1 MLVVQAFELELGYSH
16 CEAALAEL
24 LLCEG
29 DIAEM
34 IPARIS
40 NQLSRQLPSELR
52 RLTSETNDFLL
63 ARTMMELDVDTHW
76 EKCVGAVPQPRPRSC
91 RSCPLCCDA

>member
-1 MLVVQAFELELGYSH
+1 M
-16 CEAALAEL
+16 AEL

-40 NQLSRQLPSELR
+40 NQLSRQLPGELR
-52 RLTSETNDFLL
+52 RLSDETNDFLL
-63 ARTMMELDVDTHW
+63 TRTMMELDVDTHW
-76 EKCVGAVPQPRPRSC
+76 EKYVAVHRGRGYGVPLTGPLAYRVPCVRVMVC
-91 RSCPLCCDA
+91 VW